1 MNEFNIIK
9 EIRKDLQLYFFSKI
23 KEYIDN
29 NNLPL
34 SKESFEIVSDEIWF
48 SWGKYFCNYVLFLKY
63 YFNI

>member
-34 SKESFEIVSDEIWF
+34 SKESFEIVSDEI
-48 SWGKYFCNYVLFLKY
+48 
-63 YFNI
+63 